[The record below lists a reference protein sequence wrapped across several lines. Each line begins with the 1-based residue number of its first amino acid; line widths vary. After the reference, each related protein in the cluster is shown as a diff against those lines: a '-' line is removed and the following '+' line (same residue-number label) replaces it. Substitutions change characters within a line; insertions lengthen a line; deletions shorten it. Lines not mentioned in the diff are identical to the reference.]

1 LGTQRQDYIL
11 TFVEPWFLGRKLALG
26 VELYHRDLNFQSVG
40 NLYSERRTGTR
51 LSLTRALW
59 SDFLI
64 GSVNYTLENVGIF
77 LDDSL
82 HGPLQFRDVLDGG
95 GEVIRVVPANVPQA
109 LLDENGNS
117 LISKVGFSLAYDTR
131 NSTMLP
137 DRGQRT
143 ELSVEFAGGPFGGEK
158 DYYKAELK
166 TAWYIRGLFK
176 GHVLELTGR
185 TGVAD
190 GYGSGYVPFYDRFY
204 LGGLY
209 SLRGF
214 QYRGIGPRDPSYG
227 INPYMP
233 DEPIGGDTYW
243 FGSLEYSIPI
253 IQKEK
258 TGGVRFALFYDIG
271 NVYPGAYSFSTDN
284 DRPVYYDNW
293 GFGLRLNL
301 PIGPLRLDYGLPI
314 HTDQFNSSSGRFQFG
329 VGYTREF

>member
-1 LGTQRQDYIL
+1 LDYQSQD
-11 TFVEPWFLGRKLALG
+11 
-26 VELYHRDLNFQSVG
+26 
-40 NLYSERRTGTR
+40 NLYTETR
-51 LSLTRALW
+51 AGARFSLTRALW

-64 GSVNYTLENVGIF
+64 GSVNYTIEDVGIN
-77 LDDSL
+77 LDSGL
-82 HGPLQFRDVLDGG
+82 HGSQPVRVELPGG
-95 GEVIRVVPANVPQA
+95 GSTFDVIPANVPQA
-109 LLDENGNS
+109 ILDEEGHS
-117 LISKVGFSLAYDTR
+117 LVSKVGFALAYDTR

-137 DRGQRT
+137 DHGQRT
-143 ELSVEFAGGPFGGEK
+143 ELSVEFAGGPLGGEK

-166 TAWYIRGLFK
+166 TAWYIRGLLK
-176 GHVLELTGR
+176 GHVLEFTGR
-185 TGVAD
+185 AGVAD
-190 GYGSGYVPFYDRFY
+190 SFGSMDVPFYDRFY

-214 QYRGIGPRDPSYG
+214 EYRGISPRDPYYG
-227 INPYMP
+227 INPQMP

-258 TGGVRFALFYDIG
+258 TGGVRFAVFYDIG
-271 NVYPGAYSFSTDN
+271 NVYPDAYSFSTDN
-284 DRPVYYDNW
+284 DRSIYYDNW

-301 PIGPLRLDYGLPI
+301 PIGPLRLDYGVPI